1 MDSHKQT
8 YIFLLMTITL
18 FSSQEATAQQ
28 TGDDFKNRLRQSL
41 ITNELGLPSELKYNP
56 HKIDQYEGDVLKVG
70 PMTKLPTRFDRIRML
85 NPVSSISDSS
95 TAQLPIKIRMNVT
108 NSKIGLVEKPFDY
121 SVGKL
126 KLVPDAR
133 SIYQWTNYTGMGGGI
148 VETVNGIINSNKKKN
163 NPNYRNKGFD
173 IDPVRAFQ
181 ARKQAIRQEKID
193 KIKRIYGQ
201 DD

>member
-18 FSSQEATAQQ
+18 FSSQKTIAQQ
-28 TGDDFKNRLRQSL
+28 TGDDFKNKLRQSL
-41 ITNELGLPSELKYNP
+41 ITNELDLPSELKYNP
-56 HKIDQYEGDVLKVG
+56 HKIEQYESDVLKVG

-85 NPVSSISDSS
+85 NPVPSE
-95 TAQLPIKIRMNVT
+95 LKINIEMKVT
-108 NSKIGLVEKPFDY
+108 NSKVGLVNKTFDY
-121 SVGKL
+121 STGKL
-126 KLVPDAR
+126 KLVPDSR

-163 NPNYRNKGFD
+163 NPNYRDKGFD